1 MRRVWKV
8 LLCVIISSWATADAQ
23 LYPGYMRQDTPV
35 MKESIATHRYVK
47 MNGIPAKYRDFRNPV
62 AATEENLIGGAKVYG
77 ERCAPCHG
85 ESGRGGGPQ
94 GKDLDPPP
102 SPLASSARMPVA
114 TDSYLFWAIADGGK
128 ELKTA
133 MPAFRDVLGDEEI
146 WKVVLYLRLRT
157 WSAPGE
163 K

>member
-1 MRRVWKV
+1 
-8 LLCVIISSWATADAQ
+8 
-23 LYPGYMRQDTPV
+23 
-35 MKESIATHRYVK
+35 
-47 MNGIPAKYRDFRNPV
+47 
-62 AATEENLIGGAKVYG
+62 
-77 ERCAPCHG
+77 
-85 ESGRGGGPQ
+85 
-94 GKDLDPPP
+94 
-102 SPLASSARMPVA
+102 MPVA